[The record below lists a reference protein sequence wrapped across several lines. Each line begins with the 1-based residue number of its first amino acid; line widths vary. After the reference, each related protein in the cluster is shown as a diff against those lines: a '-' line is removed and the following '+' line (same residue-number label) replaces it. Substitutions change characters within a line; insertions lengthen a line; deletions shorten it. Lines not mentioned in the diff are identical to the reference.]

1 LISILIKIE
10 KPNILTFSLIKL
22 WIKSNQIES
31 FLKMFSFLTGKNG
44 RNKSIANEN
53 RKIVIGK
60 GTDRIPPAID
70 VIFDPAFVHDEVP
83 ITEKTKIL
91 FEKSTTDLCARKY
104 NSDTDCKIAV
114 MNFANRNHCGGGYRH
129 GSNAQEEDLC
139 RVMPEL
145 YASMDKTK
153 FPKDET
159 TVWISKSVEIMRDSS
174 SDYEIIPEA
183 NRLSVAVVS
192 AAAPNVS
199 RGTHPEK
206 FDEKRVRD
214 TLVNLFISTKQN
226 CPAINTLILGAWGCG
241 SFGNNPTTIAG
252 IMLDVCSKYGGL
264 YDKIIFAIPASEKN
278 SVNYDAF
285 FEVFKDVLSI

>member
-1 LISILIKIE
+1 M
-10 KPNILTFSLIKL
+10 
-22 WIKSNQIES
+22 WIKSNQTKY
-31 FLKMFSFLTGKNG
+31 FYKMLSFLTGKNG
-44 RNKSIANEN
+44 RNKSIADAN

-60 GTDRIPPAID
+60 GTNNIPPAID

-104 NSDTDCKIAV
+104 NSDPDCKIAV

-174 SDYEIIPEA
+174 ADYEILPDA
-183 NRLSVAVVS
+183 KRLSVTVAS

-199 RGTHPEK
+199 RGKEK

-214 TLVNLFISTKQN
+214 TLINLFISTKQN
-226 CPAINTLILGAWGCG
+226 CPTINTLILGAWGCG
-241 SFGNNPTTIAG
+241 SFGNNPTTIAK
-252 IMLDVCSKYGGL
+252 IMFDICSKYGGL
-264 YDKIIFAIPASEKN
+264 YNNIIFAIPASEKN